1 MKYTE
6 MDKQALL
13 DEKAKCLE
21 RLAEYAQDS
30 KQLDLSRG
38 KPSKEQLELSL
49 KMLDVLDHSSILD
62 SESGQ
67 DCRNYGGLD
76 GIPEAKRLLAHMM
89 GTHSVNTLIGGNSS
103 LTLMFQIISHAMTD
117 GICGSTPWQNIKNRK
132 FLCPV
137 PGYDRHFA
145 ITEHFGFALVPIPMN
160 DDGPDM
166 DLIEK
171 LVKSDSTIKGIWC
184 VPKYENPTGIVYSD
198 EVVRRFAALKPAAE
212 DFRIFWDNA
221 YCVHN
226 FDGECAEIPDI
237 ISEAEKAGNEDIVY
251 EFCSTSKI
259 TFPGAGISA
268 VAASPANLIDIR
280 SFMKFATIGPDKL
293 NQLRHARYFKN
304 SAGLR
309 AHMKKHGAILK
320 QKFDAMY
327 EVLEKELGGLGIA
340 DWTHA
345 KGGYFSSFN
354 TMTDCAKQV
363 VDMCAEYGVK
373 FTPAGA
379 TYPHGCDPENRNIRL
394 APSFAT
400 VDEIKDAVTVL
411 SLCTKVVSIERLLIL
426 NTN

>member
-1 MKYTE
+1 M
-6 MDKQALL
+6 
-13 DEKAKCLE
+13 
-21 RLAEYAQDS
+21 
-30 KQLDLSRG
+30 
-38 KPSKEQLELSL
+38 
-49 KMLDVLDHSSILD
+49 
-62 SESGQ
+62 
-67 DCRNYGGLD
+67 
-76 GIPEAKRLLAHMM
+76 
-89 GTHSVNTLIGGNSS
+89 
-103 LTLMFQIISHAMTD
+103 
-117 GICGSTPWQNIKNRK
+117 
-132 FLCPV
+132 
-137 PGYDRHFA
+137 
-145 ITEHFGFALVPIPMN
+145 
-160 DDGPDM
+160 
-166 DLIEK
+166 
-171 LVKSDSTIKGIWC
+171 
-184 VPKYENPTGIVYSD
+184 
-198 EVVRRFAALKPAAE
+198 KPAAE